1 MCREADLVEYFL
13 HTQEFDKDA
22 WTILFY
28 TGQRQLVLSRH
39 IFERNSK
46 LLVCKGRPK
55 LEEDLLAVMHAIES
69 GGMLPQ
75 RLLDQARDMYG
86 SLFGSVRGRVGALLQ
101 RALLTYP
108 GSELWELAI
117 DFSIEAERTAKS
129 EHVLQMVEVKQ
140 PLSLEVKQ
148 PLPLAVEQPSQG
160 HARGLKQASSLEILN
175 SGNLLKRVEERRR
188 EMGIF
193 GDHCVRHRF
202 ASGSRPG
209 QNSPGPYPSTPVATS
224 VRQHNHPLSILQN
237 TWAQPADCEVR
248 GCSVDGFEQ
257 LIQFLVQDTHVL
269 DDVMDDVLELFSI
282 FLAGSRA
289 LNKAEFHQAIASLT
303 DDADVAHSSHSKDTT
318 SRMHEMRVYTERMR
332 GALTKEILK
341 SQKDLTKCQGNETLM
356 SSQQHVDFGLWQVLY
371 CGGAKPVVTALQAMH
386 KKYHFALEIESF
398 AW

>member
-1 MCREADLVEYFL
+1 MWMCREADLIEYFL

-22 WTILFY
+22 WTIIYY
-28 TGQRQLVLSRH
+28 TGQRELVLSRH

-117 DFSIEAERTAKS
+117 DFSIEAEISAKS

-148 PLPLAVEQPSQG
+148 PLPLEVEQPSQA

-175 SGNLLKRVEERRR
+175 SGNLLKKVEERRR
-188 EMGIF
+188 QMGLF

-237 TWAQPADCEVR
+237 ALAEPADCEVR
-248 GCSVDGFEQ
+248 GCSVDGFER
-257 LIQFLVQDTHVL
+257 LIQFLMQDMHVL
-269 DDVMDDVLELFSI
+269 DDVMDDVLELFSLFI
-282 FLAGSRA
+282 SLALCPYTFQPFNPSPNPSIPASSR
-289 LNKAEFHQAIASLT
+289 N
-303 DDADVAHSSHSKDTT
+303 
-318 SRMHEMRVYTERMR
+318 
-332 GALTKEILK
+332 
-341 SQKDLTKCQGNETLM
+341 
-356 SSQQHVDFGLWQVLY
+356 
-371 CGGAKPVVTALQAMH
+371 
-386 KKYHFALEIESF
+386 
-398 AW
+398 